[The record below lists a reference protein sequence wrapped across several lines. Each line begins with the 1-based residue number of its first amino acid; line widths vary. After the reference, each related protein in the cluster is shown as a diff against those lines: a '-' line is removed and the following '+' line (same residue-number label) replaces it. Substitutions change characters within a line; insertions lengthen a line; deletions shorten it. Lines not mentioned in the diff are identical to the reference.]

1 MGICGYDEL
10 LFPFEDYVVMVSR
23 RGAHLPSPF
32 FRALQPGPS
41 CSSWNFW
48 NFGGRS
54 ARPAG
59 LRKRKR
65 AAAAAAV
72 LVLVLVLV
80 LVAVAVAVAGAAA
93 AAAAVVV
100 VVGGKRVATAQTRN

>member
-41 CSSWNFW
+41 CSSWNF
-48 NFGGRS
+48 GGRS

-65 AAAAAAV
+65 AAAAAVPVPVPV
-72 LVLVLVLV
+72 LVLVPVPV
-80 LVAVAVAVAGAAA
+80 PVP
-93 AAAAVVV
+93 VVV
-100 VVGGKRVATAQTRN
+100 VVGGKGVAPAQTRS